1 MPPHP
6 PPSSRENK
14 AVDEIKCSLMR
25 CDIMQYAQRMHFH
38 KGENFITGPSA
49 NRINTL
55 EERERYDATTGATLK
70 GPSGLSRSWTN
81 CLSGI
86 RFHGEIQNTSELGIC
101 CSKVYGLFSE
111 SQTHSSSSSSTDSKF
126 YSFIT
131 VYVCCRHLGLLTRG
145 CWGCSNFPSRK
156 CKLRRCSRFIFQ
168 TRTRKFQLHIHSGTH
183 YYCAFY
189 VTENI

>member
-1 MPPHP
+1 MTLPLLRCVSQARQGSVISHVKDPNETWKEYVALLNCIKEFKTVDLCPHP

-14 AVDEIKCSLMR
+14 AVDVIKCSLMR

-55 EERERYDATTGATLK
+55 EERERHDATTGATLK

-111 SQTHSSSSSSTDSKF
+111 SQTHSSSSTDSKF

-131 VYVCCRHLGLLTRG
+131 VYAAAILDC
-145 CWGCSNFPSRK
+145 
-156 CKLRRCSRFIFQ
+156 
-168 TRTRKFQLHIHSGTH
+168 
-183 YYCAFY
+183 
-189 VTENI
+189 

>member
-1 MPPHP
+1 MPPLFQRKQ
-6 PPSSRENK
+6 SSRCDQMLT
-14 AVDEIKCSLMR
+14 DEMWHNAICTEDAFS
-25 CDIMQYAQRMHFH
+25 QRGKFH
-38 KGENFITGPSA
+38 YRPLCKQDKHLG
-49 NRINTL
+49 R
-55 EERERYDATTGATLK
+55 ERERYDATTGVTLK

-111 SQTHSSSSSSTDSKF
+111 SQTHNSSSTDSKF

-131 VYVCCRHLGLLTRG
+131 VYVRCRHLGLLTRG